1 MRHSV
6 QRRRALPLARR
17 GECFPLS
24 QQSAGA
30 APRDFV
36 RLSAM
41 HVGSQQSK
49 ESRCAAAAC
58 APVCLPGRVLSHIAT
73 QRGAAPPPGSAPAAG
88 ASARSAG
95 AAGRARGRPARPPR
109 ARPGAQGAAHERRP
123 RPPHREG
130 GKSGPCSGSTT
141 AQPGAP
147 GTPRAPC
154 RPCTAAGSARRHLR
168 AYANSLTQQLL
179 RPRRDPRGSGRRAV
193 ACAPTVQKESLGL
206 TRPTSSCCGQWRHI
220 RSGREV
226 A

>member
-1 MRHSV
+1 MHVRSQQMRVRRCMCARSRVMSHSV

-17 GECFPLS
+17 GECFALS

-123 RPPHREG
+123 RPPHHEG
-130 GKSGPCSGSTT
+130 GKSVL
-141 AQPGAP
+141 AQGARWRSPG
-147 GTPRAPC
+147 
-154 RPCTAAGSARRHLR
+154 LR
-168 AYANSLTQQLL
+168 
-179 RPRRDPRGSGRRAV
+179 GRRAHLV
-193 ACAPTVQKESLGL
+193 GLAQLQGQHAVVCARTQTASHNSSHVLGEIHAAL
-206 TRPTSSCCGQWRHI
+206 DGVRLRAHPLSR
-220 RSGREV
+220 RSRW